1 MRQQSPYIYKRPKY
15 FLPWNLL
22 IEYNLGKLVLYAMA
36 WEMLCYCYKSGVYPY
51 PYLFFTSLFTLQLF
65 ILHWSVVY
73 YPCCDSF
80 RDTAKSFSYIHVS
93 FFKFLSHDCCV
104 ILNKI
109 LCCAVDPFWLSILNM
124 SGLVFFFFVFLSS
137 LLIIWPKWSTNINP

>member
-1 MRQQSPYIYKRPKY
+1 MSQQSPYIYKRPKY

-22 IEYNLGKLVLYAMA
+22 IEYNLGKLVLYAVA

-80 RDTAKSFSYIHVS
+80 RDTAVIQLYTCSLFQIPFPWLLCNTEQNSVLCSRSFLVIHLKYIRV
-93 FFKFLSHDCCV
+93 
-104 ILNKI
+104 
-109 LCCAVDPFWLSILNM
+109 
-124 SGLVFFFFVFLSS
+124 GFFFS
-137 LLIIWPKWSTNINP
+137 LYF